1 MQRVFLQHF
10 PDLEVEFNSTAPRR
24 GAFELVVTNC
34 DGVESVLWSGLK
46 KGPPRRL
53 KFPDPN
59 ALVDDLKKALA

>member
-1 MQRVFLQHF
+1 
-10 PDLEVEFNSTAPRR
+10 
-24 GAFELVVTNC
+24 
-34 DGVESVLWSGLK
+34 VLWSGLK